1 MSAERENGRAIARE
15 DQRHEPSSEGEVAKA
30 SRFRIGLSG
39 CGGGLES
46 ISSSKL
52 LDLAEKAEA
61 WGFDGLWLNEEH
73 FQGSIVEVEGRRC
86 HSPLILASAILA
98 RTRKLRVG
106 FSVLLLPLHHPVRL
120 AEEIATLDVLS
131 DGRVDFGIS
140 RGGNGRYLEVYGVA
154 PESVEERF
162 HSTLQ
167 FAIEAWQDRKMTFGG
182 NAYSIEPKPV
192 QQPHPPIFIG
202 TYSNEMAAWTARQ
215 GHALICHGITSMDN
229 QRRLVR
235 AFKDAGGD
243 VRRVPFGRFVYVS
256 ETDASARKELWPT
269 VLKLTE
275 RLRGFGLFNRK
286 GVVVERDLDAEVFYR
301 EMVIAGSP
309 ESCARQVVAL
319 HEELGVTYLNALSA
333 FFGFLPL
340 ELLEK
345 SLALMGSELK
355 PRVKHALAAGAPA

>member
-1 MSAERENGRAIARE
+1 MSNKTAGGS
-15 DQRHEPSSEGEVAKA
+15 DPDHPGQT
-30 SRFRIGLSG
+30 SRNPAGAPVFRIGLSG

-46 ISSSKL
+46 ISSSRL
-52 LDLAEKAEA
+52 LDLAVNAEA
-61 WGFDGLWLNEEH
+61 LGFDALWLNEEH

-86 HSPLILASAILA
+86 HSPIVLASAILA
-98 RTRKLRVG
+98 RTTKLRVG
-106 FSVLLLPLHHPVRL
+106 FSVLLLALHHPVRL

-154 PESVEERF
+154 PESVNERF
-162 HSTLQ
+162 ETTLQ
-167 FAIEAWQDRKMTFGG
+167 FVLRAWQDENMSFGA
-182 NAYSIEPKPV
+182 NAYSIQPKPI
-192 QQPHPPIFIG
+192 QRPHPPVFMG
-202 TYSNEMAAWTARQ
+202 TYTDDTAAWAARE
-215 GHALICHGITSMDN
+215 GHALICHGITSMEN

-235 AFKDAGGD
+235 AFKEAGGD

-256 ETDASARKELWPT
+256 ESDASARKELWPT

-275 RLRGFGLFNRK
+275 RLRHFGLFNRK
-286 GVVVERDLDAEVFYR
+286 GVLTERDLDPEVFYR

-309 ESCARQVVAL
+309 ESCARQVLDL

-345 SLALMGSELK
+345 SLALMGREFR
-355 PRVKHALAAGAPA
+355 PRVERALAARAAP

>member
-1 MSAERENGRAIARE
+1 MPDRQKHEGALSCD
-15 DQRHEPSSEGEVAKA
+15 DQRPHA
-30 SRFRIGLSG
+30 STDAAAPKGSTFRIGLSG

-52 LDLAEKAEA
+52 LDLVEKVEG
-61 WGFDGLWLNEEH
+61 WGFDALWLNEEH

-86 HSPLILASAILA
+86 HSPLILASAVLA

-162 HSTLQ
+162 QTTLEFCLQ
-167 FAIEAWQDRKMTFGG
+167 AWQQGTMTFGG

-192 QQPHPPIFIG
+192 QKPHPPVFIG
-202 TYSNEMAAWTARQ
+202 TYSDEMAGWTARE

-229 QRRLVR
+229 QRRLVK
-235 AFKDAGGD
+235 AFSDAGGD

-286 GVVVERDLDAEVFYR
+286 GVVAERDLDPEVFFN

-309 ESCARQVVAL
+309 ETCARKVLAL
-319 HEELGVTYLNALSA
+319 HDELGLTNLNALSA

-345 SLALMGSELK
+345 SLALLGTEVR
-355 PRVKHALAAGAPA
+355 PRVERVLAAGLTS